1 MKKFKDGDIFVNS
14 VKTYPKVKL
23 FGYDGK
29 IYINNTNET
38 SIKLNDFLPEPPEPP
53 PPPPPTEAPPITTTN
68 FFIDDIEYDIY
79 PIDFSSLSGTA
90 YVILSAPP
98 ADYSGVTVIFRR
110 DDTNAGVTCRFYDYT
125 DDPLFPFWD
134 IPIGGQLVFISDG
147 VGWILQ

>member
-1 MKKFKDGDIFVNS
+1 MKKFEEGDIFVNRI
-14 VKTYPKVKL
+14 KAYPKVK
-23 FGYDGK
+23 FVGYNGS
-29 IYINNTNET
+29 IYINNETNTELT
-38 SIKLNDFLPEPPEPP
+38 LNSFIPEPP

-68 FFIDDIEYDIY
+68 FFIYNIEYDIY

-90 YVILSAPP
+90 YILLSAPP

-125 DDPLFPFWD
+125 DPLFPFWD

-147 VGWILQ
+147 IDWILQ